1 MERCERGGGPQ
12 GGKKKEKEIEGRERE
27 RDKIREG

>member
-27 RDKIREG
+27 RER

>member
-27 RDKIREG
+27 REIK

>member
-1 MERCERGGGPQ
+1 MERCDRGGGPQ

-27 RDKIREG
+27 RER

>member
-1 MERCERGGGPQ
+1 MERCDRGGGPQ

-27 RDKIREG
+27 REIK